1 MEQIPSPEQCEQA
14 RQETMT
20 EMREALAVHRIT
32 PDYLARKLKSE
43 LNAKERKFFKL
54 KRSLTADKVLQ
65 EMVNSLGIKSNKV
78 KYKIIAET
86 GEEQLVAVD
95 VKSLGIRQRAR
106 EDAQKLLDA
115 YPDSKL
121 KVDLP
126 DTLKIR
132 VTLDDGTD

>member
-43 LNAKERKFFKL
+43 LNAKETKFFKL
-54 KRSLTADKVLQ
+54 KRSVAVDRALQ
-65 EMVNSLGIKSNKV
+65 EMAEALGIKSKNV